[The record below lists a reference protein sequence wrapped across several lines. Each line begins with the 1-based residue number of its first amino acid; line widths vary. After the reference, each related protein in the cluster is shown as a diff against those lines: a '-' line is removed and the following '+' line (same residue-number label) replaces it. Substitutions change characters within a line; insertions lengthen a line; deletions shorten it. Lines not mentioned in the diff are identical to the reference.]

1 MAMVNITDEA
11 SQILNQ
17 SCKNKGVKKVWLAS
31 KCIIEHY
38 KEYVIDVK
46 EDVEIKE
53 DVVEEQDGT
62 KES

>member
-1 MAMVNITDEA
+1 MVNITDEA
-11 SQILNQ
+11 SQILDK

-38 KEYVIDVK
+38 KEYVI
-46 EDVEIKE
+46 EIKDDIEMKE
-53 DVVEEQDGT
+53 DVVVEEQNEN